1 MKQYLAK
8 LDTLAKMLTAG
19 VLLLLAFEVYHIGRK
34 GLAEPWIWVV
44 LIALGLTFLFTPSWY
59 AVNTAGIEINRFL
72 NTKLI
77 PIDEII
83 KVTRVHSGELGGG
96 LRVFGSGGF
105 MGYLGIFWYSS
116 AGWVRAHCTDRSK
129 LVMITTNKRKYLV
142 SPNEPEDFIEN
153 ANRMILSKTSR

>member
-8 LDTLAKMLTAG
+8 LDTLAKVLTIG
-19 VLLLLAFEVYHIGRK
+19 VLLLFAFIVYHAGRK
-34 GLAEPWIWVV
+34 GLAHLPIWLVF
-44 LIALGLTFLFTPSWY
+44 IAFGITFLFAPSRY

-77 PIDEII
+77 SIDEI
-83 KVTRVHSGELGGG
+83 TRVARVQPGELGAG

-116 AGWVRAHCTDRSK
+116 MGWVRAHCTDRSK